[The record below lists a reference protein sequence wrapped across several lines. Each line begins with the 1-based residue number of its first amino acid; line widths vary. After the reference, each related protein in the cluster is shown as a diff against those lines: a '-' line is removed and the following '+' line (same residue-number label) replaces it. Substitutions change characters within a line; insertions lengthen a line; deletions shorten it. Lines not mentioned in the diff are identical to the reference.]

1 VAEAKKILAD
11 AGFDKS
17 NPLKVELLY
26 NTNDNHKK
34 IAIAVAGMWKQ
45 FLGVETSLRNEE
57 WKVYLESRNKKQ
69 FEVMRAAW
77 IGDYVDPYSFL
88 ELLRGDIGEQNPA
101 GYSNPAYD
109 QAADKAA
116 NEKDPATRLKLLA
129 EAEKTLLADMPI
141 IPIYFY
147 TQQHMVSDSVKGW
160 QDNLMDWHPTRYLLV
175 EK

>member
-1 VAEAKKILAD
+1 
-11 AGFDKS
+11 
-17 NPLKVELLY
+17 
-26 NTNDNHKK
+26 
-34 IAIAVAGMWKQ
+34 
-45 FLGVETSLRNEE
+45 
-57 WKVYLESRNKKQ
+57 
-69 FEVMRAAW
+69 MRAAW

-101 GYSNPAYD
+101 GYSNKDYD

-116 NEKDPATRLKLLA
+116 NEKDPAARFKLLA

-160 QDNLMDWHPTRYLLV
+160 QDNLMDWHPTRYLRV